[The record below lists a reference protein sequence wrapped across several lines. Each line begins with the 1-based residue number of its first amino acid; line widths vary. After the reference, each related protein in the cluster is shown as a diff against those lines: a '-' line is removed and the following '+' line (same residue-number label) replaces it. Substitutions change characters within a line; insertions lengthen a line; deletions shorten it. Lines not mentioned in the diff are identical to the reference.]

1 MRTVLRNKKW
11 LYYSRQ
17 GEKVPQY
24 RRDLDGNI
32 IYITVNGER
41 IPAETGDMVFSY
53 EDPVK
58 ILANIYVTGGQVEYQ
73 EYGHDF
79 ETFGAMIV
87 CLKGEFPIDENTLIW
102 DETEP
107 VFKQDGTVD
116 IDSADYRVKRATSNI
131 NEARY
136 ILERI
141 TKTP

>member
-1 MRTVLRNKKW
+1 
-11 LYYSRQ
+11 
-17 GEKVPQY
+17 
-24 RRDLDGNI
+24 
-32 IYITVNGER
+32 
-41 IPAETGDMVFSY
+41 
-53 EDPVK
+53 
-58 ILANIYVTGGQVEYQ
+58 
-73 EYGHDF
+73 
-79 ETFGAMIV
+79 MIV

>member
-58 ILANIYVTGGQVEYQ
+58 ILANIYVTGGQV
-73 EYGHDF
+73 
-79 ETFGAMIV
+79 
-87 CLKGEFPIDENTLIW
+87 
-102 DETEP
+102 
-107 VFKQDGTVD
+107 
-116 IDSADYRVKRATSNI
+116 
-131 NEARY
+131 
-136 ILERI
+136 
-141 TKTP
+141 